1 MMARHTPKLA
11 PRILRVSVIDRKAT
25 LKRLPGMRA
34 VSSVRSAFRA
44 HWFDWR
50 HHVKTC
56 GDDDLRQVTVV
67 GENVSHAIAYIP
79 TTPRAGR
86 HILRNLPV
94 TDVSSYTFI
103 DIGSGKGRMLLLAAE
118 LPFRRVIGIEFAS
131 DLHALAQRN
140 VKTYRNSNQACFQ
153 IEPVHMDATQYE
165 FPLEPLLIYL
175 FYPFDQVVM
184 GPVMQNLDRS
194 LAEHPRDVILVYH
207 NPVLS
212 GVVESA
218 SHLKV
223 CSHHTYFA
231 SRYAIYRSIASSV

>member
-1 MMARHTPKLA
+1 M
-11 PRILRVSVIDRKAT
+11 IDRKAA
-25 LKRLPGMRA
+25 LRRLPGMRA
-34 VSSVRSAFRA
+34 VSAVRSTLRA

-56 GDDDLRQVTVV
+56 GDDDLRKVTVV

-79 TTPRAGR
+79 TTPRTGR

-94 TDVSSYTFI
+94 TDLSSYTFI

-131 DLHALAQRN
+131 DLHALAQQN
-140 VKTYRNSNQACFQ
+140 VKTYRNPNQACFQ
-153 IEPVHMDATQYE
+153 IEPLHIDATQYE
-165 FPLEPLLIYL
+165 FPLEPLLVYL
-175 FYPFDQVVM
+175 FYPFDQAVM
-184 GPVMQNLDRS
+184 EPVIQNLNRS

-218 SHLKV
+218 SQLRAYA
-223 CSHHTYFA
+223 HHIYFA
-231 SRYAIYRSIASSV
+231 SPYTIFRSIPSSSPNLV

>member
-1 MMARHTPKLA
+1 MDL
-11 PRILRVSVIDRKAT
+11 KAT
-25 LKRLPGMRA
+25 LRRLPGMRI
-34 VSSVRSAFRA
+34 VSAVRSTLRA

-50 HHVKTC
+50 YHVKTC
-56 GDDDLRQVTVV
+56 GNRDPRQLTVV
-67 GENVSHAIAYIP
+67 GENVSHAIPYIP
-79 TTPRAGR
+79 TTPRTGR

-131 DLHALAQRN
+131 DLHALAQQN
-140 VKTYRNSNQACFQ
+140 VKTYRNPNQACFQ
-153 IEPVHMDATQYE
+153 IEPLHIDATQYE
-165 FPLEPLLIYL
+165 FPLEPLLVYL
-175 FYPFDQVVM
+175 FYPFGQAVM
-184 GPVMQNLDRS
+184 EPVIQNINRS

-218 SHLKV
+218 SQLRAYA
-223 CSHHTYFA
+223 HHTYFA
-231 SRYAIYRSIASSV
+231 SPYAIFRSIPSSSPNLV